1 MEKND
6 WFNWRSIGPYRGGRV
21 VAVEGDPDNNLVFYQ
36 GATGGVWKTIDGG
49 ITWVNISD
57 KYFKTSAV
65 GSIHLSSANP
75 KRIFVGMGECHVAW
89 PRLHWNYR
97 TDGIYRSDDS
107 GETWKHLG
115 MKELMYISKIKS
127 DPRDSNIVY
136 LGALGDLANN
146 SNDRGIYKSIDGG
159 DSWKKIHFENDNTG
173 VIDLAINNNNPDE
186 LYAAYWEVRR
196 HYFETYSG
204 GDHSSIYRSLDAGKT
219 WTPIHTNK
227 GFSSLPLG
235 KISISMAD
243 DRLWALVQSAEKG
256 LYKSDDKGETWEL
269 VSIEDDL
276 TGRPNYYIHVFGDPS
291 NKNTVYVMNK
301 NFLKSLDGGK
311 TFSPIATPHDDH
323 HDLWISPK
331 DPNRIISGQDGGA
344 CISYDQG
351 RTWSSI
357 YNQPTGEF
365 YHITTDNN
373 LPFYNV
379 LGTQQDNTAISVP
392 SDSINGMIKY
402 SDCKIVGS
410 SESGHIAVDPS
421 NEHCTYSGALGS
433 YHGTG
438 PLMLKH
444 NKISGEVDMVT
455 VWPDVTGHTNN
466 ERKYRFGW
474 DQPIIFSLHHN
485 NRLLTAANVIF
496 ESYDEGKSW
505 TEISTDLTR
514 NDPEY
519 IDPKSSE
526 RSSGTPGN
534 KWESTPK
541 NKIAPFE
548 RCYISALGESSV
560 DKNILWAGTDDGL
573 IQLSK
578 DNSKTWNNITPK
590 DLEPWT
596 PIWNIEPSSHNSKTA
611 YFSASRYQH
620 GDKKPIVFKTKDFGK
635 TWKKIINGID
645 PEDYARCIREDPF
658 DPEILYLGTENGIYL
673 SVNEGENWINVNFN
687 LPFVPIHDLRIKNN
701 NLILGT
707 QGRAFWILDDLS
719 FIRKNKSHFTNHN
732 SSINN
737 ELIHVQDS
745 KARLFMPQR
754 IHNTYKVSTNTKK
767 FSWALGIEN
776 IYYQY
781 QTKEGNIKYNSLD
794 AGQNTPTGLIIKY
807 YLPKDPRKYKSI
819 KITIKHSSGEIINK
833 FSNKDILGAQDDN
846 TYKTLC
852 LRPKKGFNQF
862 EWNIRYPGPIQITD
876 DLIPEGGELRRFSGQ
891 TSLSLEGPYVQ
902 PGNYIIELNTDEK
915 IISTNCEIMPGVYAN
930 NNNHE
935 LSKQTEFLLN
945 IRNKLSDVNST
956 VNSIRKLKSKIKKNT
971 IIEAD
976 ERNFSLNEL
985 DYIDKKLSSYA
996 EYEDDQNAEPDQ
1008 NSQGKRFGR
1017 VTDGAFFADSYNA
1030 RLTGLMDTAGNTES
1044 IHTKQC
1050 ELVYEDL
1057 NIKINTLIKKFQ
1069 SISGNYTQTTK
1080 KL

>member
-1 MEKND
+1 MIKNK
-6 WFNWRSIGPYRGGRV
+6 WFNWRCIGPFRGGRA

-36 GATGGVWKTIDGG
+36 GSTGGVWKTIDGG
-49 ITWVNISD
+49 ITWENISD
-57 KYFKTSAV
+57 GYFKTSAV
-65 GSIHLSSANP
+65 GSIHLTPANTN
-75 KRIFVGMGECHVAW
+75 RLFAGMGECHVAW

-115 MKELMYISKIKS
+115 MAELMYISKIKS
-127 DPRDSNIVY
+127 DPRNQDIVY
-136 LGALGDLANN
+136 AGALGDLANT

-159 DSWKKIHFENDNTG
+159 DSWKKIHFVNNNAG

-186 LYAAYWEVRR
+186 LYVAYWEVRR

-219 WTPIHTNK
+219 WTPIHINK

-235 KISISMAD
+235 KISISVAD
-243 DRLWALVQSAEKG
+243 NRLWALVQSSEKG
-256 LYKSDDKGETWEL
+256 LYKSDNKGETWEL

-291 NKNTVYVMNK
+291 SKNTVYVMNK
-301 NFLKSLDGGK
+301 NFMKSLDGGK
-311 TFSPIATPHDDH
+311 TFSPVATPHDDH
-323 HDLWISPK
+323 PDLWISPS

-344 CISYDQG
+344 CITYDQG

-410 SESGHIAVDPS
+410 SESGHIVIDPS
-421 NEHCTYSGALGS
+421 KQHCTYSGALGS

-444 NKISGEVDMVT
+444 DKISGEVDMVT

-474 DQPIIFSLHHN
+474 DQPIIFSLHHQ

-505 TEISTDLTR
+505 TEISPDLTR
-514 NDPEY
+514 NDPNH
-519 IDPKSSE
+519 IDPTSSKTT
-526 RSSGTPGN
+526 SGKPGN

-548 RCYISALGESSV
+548 RCYISALGESPI
-560 DKNILWAGTDDGL
+560 DKNILWAGTDDGA
-573 IQLSK
+573 IQLTQ
-578 DNSKTWNNITPK
+578 DNCNKWLNVTPK
-590 DLEPWT
+590 ELEPWT
-596 PIWNIEPSSHNSKTA
+596 PVWNIEPSEHDKKTA

-620 GDKKPIVFKTKDFGK
+620 GDKKPIVFKTNDYGQ
-635 TWKKIINGID
+635 TWKKIIKGID
-645 PEDYARCIREDPF
+645 PEDYARCIREDPA
-658 DPEILYLGTENGIYL
+658 DPDILYLGTENGIYL
-673 SVNEGENWINVNFN
+673 SVNAGNNWVNINFD
-687 LPFVPIHDLRIKNN
+687 LPIVPIHDLRIKNN

-719 FIRKNKSHFTNHN
+719 FIRNNKNLFLNENSKTNV
-732 SSINN
+732 
-737 ELIHVQDS
+737 ELIHVQES
-745 KARLFMPQR
+745 KSRLFMPQR
-754 IHNTYKVSTNTKK
+754 VHNTYPVSANTKK

-781 QTKEGNIKYNSLD
+781 QNEEGNIKYNSLD

-807 YLPKDPRKYKSI
+807 FLPNNPEKYNSI
-819 KITIKHSSGEIINK
+819 KITIKKNDGEIINE
-833 FSNKDILGAQDDN
+833 FSNKDDIGPQADN
-846 TYKTLC
+846 TYKILC
-852 LRPKKGFNQF
+852 LRPEKGFNEF
-862 EWNIRYPGPIQITD
+862 EWNLRYPGPIHVAD
-876 DLIPEGGELRRFSGQ
+876 DLIPENGELRRFSGQ
-891 TSLSLEGPYVQ
+891 SSMSLEGPYVE
-902 PGNYIIELNTDEK
+902 PGDYIIELNTEEK
-915 IISTNCEIMPGVYAN
+915 IISTNCKIIPGVYAKN
-930 NNNHE
+930 ENGE
-935 LSKQTEFLLN
+935 LYKQTKFLLTVKD
-945 IRNKLSDVNST
+945 KLSEVNST
-956 VNSIRKLKSKIKKNT
+956 INSIRKLKSKLRKNQ
-971 IIEAD
+971 IIDAD
-976 ERNFSLNEL
+976 EQNFILNEL
-985 DYIDKKLSSYA
+985 DDIDKKLASTA
-996 EYEDDQNAEPDQ
+996 EIEEEQSTIDQ

-1030 RLTGLMDTAGNTES
+1030 RLNGLIDTAGNTES
-1044 IHTKQC
+1044 IHTKQT
-1050 ELVYEDL
+1050 ELVFEDL
-1057 NIKINTLIKKFQ
+1057 NTTIDVLIKKFK
-1069 SISGNYTQTTK
+1069 SISDNYEK
-1080 KL
+1080 S

>member
-1 MEKND
+1 MIKNE
-6 WFNWRSIGPYRGGRV
+6 WFNWRCIGPFRGGRA

-36 GATGGVWKTIDGG
+36 GSTGGVWKTIDGG
-49 ITWVNISD
+49 ITWENISD
-57 KYFKTSAV
+57 GYFKTAAV
-65 GSIHLSSANP
+65 GSIHMSPANT

-115 MKELMYISKIKS
+115 MEELMYISKIKS
-127 DPRDSNIVY
+127 DPRNQNIVY
-136 LGALGDLANN
+136 AGALGDLAN
-146 SNDRGIYKSIDGG
+146 SSDDRGIYKSVDGG
-159 DSWKKIHFENDNTG
+159 DSWEKIHFVNNNSG

-235 KISISMAD
+235 KISVSFAD
-243 DRLWALVQSAEKG
+243 GRLWALVQSSEKG

-301 NFLKSLDGGK
+301 NFMKSLDGGK
-311 TFSPIATPHDDH
+311 TFSPVATPHDDH
-323 HDLWISPK
+323 HDLWISPN

-344 CISYDQG
+344 CITYDQG

-410 SESGHIAVDPS
+410 SESGHIAVDPLKQ
-421 NEHCTYSGALGS
+421 HCTYSGALGS

-444 NKISGEVDMVT
+444 DKISGEVDMVT
-455 VWPDVTGHTNN
+455 VWPDVTGHTNT

-474 DQPIIFSLHHN
+474 DQPIIFSLHHQ

-505 TEISTDLTR
+505 TEISPDLTR
-514 NDPEY
+514 NDPNY
-519 IDPKSSE
+519 IETD
-526 RSSGTPGN
+526 SSGTTSDKPRN
-534 KWESTPK
+534 KWESAPK

-548 RCYISALGESSV
+548 RCYISALGESPI
-560 DKNILWAGTDDGL
+560 DKNILWAGTDDGT
-573 IQLSK
+573 IQLTK
-578 DNSKTWNNITPK
+578 DNSNNWLNVTPK

-596 PIWNIEPSSHNSKTA
+596 PVWNIEPSEHDKKTA

-620 GDKKPIVFKTKDFGK
+620 GDKKPIIFKTNDYGK
-635 TWKKIINGID
+635 TWEKIIKGID
-645 PEDYARCIREDPF
+645 PEDYARCIREDPV
-658 DPEILYLGTENGIYL
+658 DPDILYLGTENGIYL
-673 SVNEGENWINVNFN
+673 SVNAGNNWVNINFD

-719 FIRKNKSHFTNHN
+719 FIRNNKNLFLNENVKTNE
-732 SSINN
+732 
-737 ELIHVQDS
+737 ELMHVQKS
-745 KARLFMPQR
+745 KSRLFMPQR
-754 IHNTYKVSTNTKK
+754 VHSTYRTSTDTKK
-767 FSWALGIEN
+767 FAWALGIEN

-781 QTKEGNIKYNSLD
+781 QNEEGNIKYKSLD

-807 YLPKDPRKYKSI
+807 YLPNNPEKYNSI
-819 KITIKHSSGEIINK
+819 KITIKNSNGEIINE
-833 FSNKDILGAQDDN
+833 FSNKDNIGPQPDN
-846 TYKTLC
+846 TYKILC
-852 LRPKKGFNQF
+852 LRPKQGFNEF
-862 EWNIRYPGPIQITD
+862 EWNLRYPGPVHVAD
-876 DLIPEGGELRRFSGQ
+876 DLIPENGELRRFSGQ
-891 TSLSLEGPYVQ
+891 SSMSLEGPYVE
-902 PGNYIIELNTDEK
+902 PGDYTIELNTEEKTISANCK
-915 IISTNCEIMPGVYAN
+915 IIPGVYAKN
-930 NNNHE
+930 DNDE
-935 LSKQTEFLLN
+935 LSKQTKFLLTV
-945 IRNKLSDVNST
+945 RNKLSEVNST
-956 VNSIRKLKSKIKKNT
+956 INSIRKLKSELRKNK
-971 IIEAD
+971 IIESD
-976 ERNFSLNEL
+976 EKNFMLSEIDDIDREL
-985 DYIDKKLSSYA
+985 ASTA
-996 EYEDDQNAEPDQ
+996 EIEEEQSTVDQ

-1030 RLTGLMDTAGNTES
+1030 RLNGLIDTAGNTES
-1044 IHTKQC
+1044 IHTKQS
-1050 ELVYEDL
+1050 ELVFEDL
-1057 NIKINTLIKKFQ
+1057 DTKINVLINKFK
-1069 SISGNYTQTTK
+1069 SISDNYENS
-1080 KL
+1080 L

>member
-1 MEKND
+1 MIKNK
-6 WFNWRSIGPYRGGRV
+6 WFNWRCIGPFRGGRA

-36 GATGGVWKTIDGG
+36 GSTGGVWKTIDGG
-49 ITWVNISD
+49 ITWENISD
-57 KYFKTSAV
+57 GYFKTSAV
-65 GSIHLSSANP
+65 GSIHLTPANTN
-75 KRIFVGMGECHVAW
+75 RLFAGMGECHVAW

-115 MKELMYISKIKS
+115 MAELMYISKIKS
-127 DPRDSNIVY
+127 DPRNQDIVY
-136 LGALGDLANN
+136 AGALGDLANT

-159 DSWKKIHFENDNTG
+159 DSWKKIHFVNNNAG

-186 LYAAYWEVRR
+186 LYVAYWEVRR

-219 WTPIHTNK
+219 WTPIHINK

-235 KISISMAD
+235 KISISVAD
-243 DRLWALVQSAEKG
+243 NRLWALVQSSEKG
-256 LYKSDDKGETWEL
+256 LYKSDNKGETWEL

-291 NKNTVYVMNK
+291 SKNTVYVMNK
-301 NFLKSLDGGK
+301 NFMKSLDGGK
-311 TFSPIATPHDDH
+311 TFSPVATPHDDH
-323 HDLWISPK
+323 HDLWISPS

-344 CISYDQG
+344 CITYDQG

-410 SESGHIAVDPS
+410 SESGHIVIDPS
-421 NEHCTYSGALGS
+421 KQHCTYSGALGS

-444 NKISGEVDMVT
+444 DKISGEVDMVT

-474 DQPIIFSLHHN
+474 DQPIIFSLHHQ

-505 TEISTDLTR
+505 TEISPDLTR
-514 NDPEY
+514 NDPNH
-519 IDPKSSE
+519 IDPTSSKTT
-526 RSSGTPGN
+526 SGKPGN

-548 RCYISALGESSV
+548 RCYISALGESPI
-560 DKNILWAGTDDGL
+560 DKNILWAGTDDGA
-573 IQLSK
+573 IQLTQ
-578 DNSKTWNNITPK
+578 DNCNKWLNVTPK
-590 DLEPWT
+590 ELEPWT
-596 PIWNIEPSSHNSKTA
+596 PVWNIEPSEHDKKTA

-620 GDKKPIVFKTKDFGK
+620 GDKKPIVFKTNDYGQ
-635 TWKKIINGID
+635 TWKKIIKGID
-645 PEDYARCIREDPF
+645 PEDYARCIREDPA
-658 DPEILYLGTENGIYL
+658 DPDILYLGTENGIYL
-673 SVNEGENWINVNFN
+673 SVNAGNNWVNINFD
-687 LPFVPIHDLRIKNN
+687 LPIVPIHDLRIKNN

-719 FIRKNKSHFTNHN
+719 FIRNNKNLFLNENSKTNV
-732 SSINN
+732 
-737 ELIHVQDS
+737 ELIHVQES
-745 KARLFMPQR
+745 KSRLFMPQR
-754 IHNTYKVSTNTKK
+754 VHNTYPVSANTKK

-781 QTKEGNIKYNSLD
+781 QNEEGNIKYNSLD

-807 YLPKDPRKYKSI
+807 FLPNNPEKYNSI
-819 KITIKHSSGEIINK
+819 KITIKKNDGEIINE
-833 FSNKDILGAQDDN
+833 FSNKDDIGPQADN
-846 TYKTLC
+846 TYKILC
-852 LRPKKGFNQF
+852 LRPEKGFNEF
-862 EWNIRYPGPIQITD
+862 EWNLRYPGPIHVAD
-876 DLIPEGGELRRFSGQ
+876 DLIPENGELRRFSGQ
-891 TSLSLEGPYVQ
+891 SSMSLEGPYVE
-902 PGNYIIELNTDEK
+902 PGDYIIELNTEEK
-915 IISTNCEIMPGVYAN
+915 IISTNCKIIPGVYAKN
-930 NNNHE
+930 ENGE
-935 LSKQTEFLLN
+935 LYKQTKFLLTVKD
-945 IRNKLSDVNST
+945 KLSEVNST
-956 VNSIRKLKSKIKKNT
+956 INSIRKLKSKLRKNQ
-971 IIEAD
+971 IIDAD
-976 ERNFSLNEL
+976 EQNFILNEL
-985 DYIDKKLSSYA
+985 DDIDKKLASTA
-996 EYEDDQNAEPDQ
+996 EIEEEQSTIDQ

-1030 RLTGLMDTAGNTES
+1030 RLNGLIDTAGNTES
-1044 IHTKQC
+1044 IHTKQT
-1050 ELVYEDL
+1050 ELVFEDL
-1057 NIKINTLIKKFQ
+1057 NTTIDVLIKKFK
-1069 SISGNYTQTTK
+1069 SISDNYEK
-1080 KL
+1080 S

>member
-1 MEKND
+1 MIKNE
-6 WFNWRSIGPYRGGRV
+6 WFNWRCIGPFRGGRA
-21 VAVEGDPDNNLVFYQ
+21 VAVDGDPDDNLVFYQ
-36 GATGGVWKTIDGG
+36 GSTGGVWKTIDGG
-49 ITWVNISD
+49 ITWENISD
-57 KYFKTSAV
+57 GYFKTSAV
-65 GSIHLSSANP
+65 GSIHLSPANT

-107 GETWKHLG
+107 GVTWKHLG
-115 MKELMYISKIKS
+115 MEKLMYISKIKS
-127 DPRDSNIVY
+127 DPRNQNIVY
-136 LGALGDLANN
+136 AGALGDLAN
-146 SNDRGIYKSIDGG
+146 SSDDRGIYKSINGG
-159 DSWKKIHFENDNTG
+159 ESWEKIHFVNNNAG

-235 KISISMAD
+235 KISVSFAD
-243 DRLWALVQSAEKG
+243 GRLWALVQSSEKG

-301 NFLKSLDGGK
+301 NFMKSLDGGK
-311 TFSPIATPHDDH
+311 TFSPVATPHDDH

-344 CISYDQG
+344 CITYDQG

-410 SESGHIAVDPS
+410 SESGHIAVDPLKQ
-421 NEHCTYSGALGS
+421 HCTYSGALGS
-433 YHGTG
+433 YHGAG

-444 NKISGEVDMVT
+444 DKISGEVDMVT
-455 VWPDVTGHTNN
+455 VWPDVTGHTNS

-474 DQPIIFSLHHN
+474 DQPIIFSLHHQ

-505 TEISTDLTR
+505 TEISPDLTR
-514 NDPEY
+514 NDPNY
-519 IDPKSSE
+519 IETD
-526 RSSGTPGN
+526 SSGTTSDKPRN
-534 KWESTPK
+534 KWESAPK

-548 RCYISALGESSV
+548 RCYISALGESPI
-560 DKNILWAGTDDGL
+560 DKNTLWAGTDDGT
-573 IQLSK
+573 IQLTK
-578 DNSKTWNNITPK
+578 DNSNNWLNVTPK

-596 PIWNIEPSSHNSKTA
+596 PVWNIEPSEHDKKTA

-620 GDKKPIVFKTKDFGK
+620 GDKKPIVFKTNDYGK
-635 TWKKIINGID
+635 TWEKIIKGID
-645 PEDYARCIREDPF
+645 PEDYARCIREDPV
-658 DPEILYLGTENGIYL
+658 DPDILYLGTENGIYL
-673 SVNEGENWINVNFN
+673 SVNAGNNWVNINFD

-719 FIRKNKSHFTNHN
+719 FIRNNKNLFLNENIKTNE
-732 SSINN
+732 
-737 ELIHVQDS
+737 ELMHVQKS
-745 KARLFMPQR
+745 KSRLFMPQR
-754 IHNTYKVSTNTKK
+754 VHSTYPVSTDTKK
-767 FSWALGIEN
+767 FAWALGIEN
-776 IYYQY
+776 VYYQY
-781 QTKEGNIKYNSLD
+781 QNEEGNIKYKSLD

-807 YLPKDPRKYKSI
+807 YLPNNPEKYNSI
-819 KITIKHSSGEIINK
+819 KITIKNSNEEIINE
-833 FSNKDILGAQDDN
+833 FSNKDDIGPQPDN
-846 TYKTLC
+846 TYKILC
-852 LRPKKGFNQF
+852 LRPKQGFNEF
-862 EWNIRYPGPIQITD
+862 EWNLRYPGPVHVAD
-876 DLIPEGGELRRFSGQ
+876 DLIPENGELRRFSGQ
-891 TSLSLEGPYVQ
+891 SSMSLEGPYVE
-902 PGNYIIELNTDEK
+902 PGDYTIELNTGEKTISANCK
-915 IISTNCEIMPGVYAN
+915 IIPGVYAKN
-930 NNNHE
+930 DNDE
-935 LSKQTEFLLN
+935 LIKQTKFLLTV
-945 IRNKLSDVNST
+945 RNKLSEVNST
-956 VNSIRKLKSKIKKNT
+956 INSIRKLKSELRKNK
-971 IIEAD
+971 IIESD
-976 ERNFSLNEL
+976 EKNFMLSEL
-985 DYIDKKLSSYA
+985 DDIDKKLASTA
-996 EYEDDQNAEPDQ
+996 EIEEEQITVDQ

-1017 VTDGAFFADSYNA
+1017 VTDGAFYTDSYNA
-1030 RLTGLMDTAGNTES
+1030 RLNGLIDTAGNTES
-1044 IHTKQC
+1044 IHTKQS
-1050 ELVYEDL
+1050 ELVFEDL
-1057 NIKINTLIKKFQ
+1057 DTKINVLINKFK
-1069 SISGNYTQTTK
+1069 SISDNYENS
-1080 KL
+1080 L

>member
-1 MEKND
+1 MIKNK
-6 WFNWRSIGPYRGGRV
+6 WFNWRCIGPFRGGRA

-36 GATGGVWKTIDGG
+36 GSTGGVWKTIDGG
-49 ITWVNISD
+49 ITWENISD
-57 KYFKTSAV
+57 GYFKTSAV
-65 GSIHLSSANP
+65 GSIHLTPANTN
-75 KRIFVGMGECHVAW
+75 RLFAGMGECHVAW

-115 MKELMYISKIKS
+115 MAELMYISKIKS
-127 DPRDSNIVY
+127 DPRNQDIVY
-136 LGALGDLANN
+136 AGALGDLANT

-159 DSWKKIHFENDNTG
+159 DSWKKIHFVNNNAG

-186 LYAAYWEVRR
+186 LYVAYWEVRR

-219 WTPIHTNK
+219 WTPIHINK

-235 KISISMAD
+235 KISISVAD
-243 DRLWALVQSAEKG
+243 NRLWALVQSSEKG
-256 LYKSDDKGETWEL
+256 LYKSDNKGETWEL

-291 NKNTVYVMNK
+291 SKNTVYVMNK
-301 NFLKSLDGGK
+301 NFMKSLDGGK
-311 TFSPIATPHDDH
+311 TFSPVATPHDDH
-323 HDLWISPK
+323 HDLWISPS

-344 CISYDQG
+344 CITYDQG

-410 SESGHIAVDPS
+410 SESGHIVIDPS
-421 NEHCTYSGALGS
+421 KQHCTYSGALGS

-444 NKISGEVDMVT
+444 DKISGEVDMVT

-474 DQPIIFSLHHN
+474 DQPIIFSLHHK

-496 ESYDEGKSW
+496 ESYNEGKSW
-505 TEISTDLTR
+505 TEISPDLTR
-514 NDPEY
+514 NDPNH
-519 IDPKSSE
+519 IDPTSSKTT
-526 RSSGTPGN
+526 SGKPGN

-548 RCYISALGESSV
+548 RCYISALGESPI
-560 DKNILWAGTDDGL
+560 DKNILWAGKDDGA
-573 IQLSK
+573 IQLTQ
-578 DNSKTWNNITPK
+578 DNCNKWLNVTPK
-590 DLEPWT
+590 ELEPWT
-596 PIWNIEPSSHNSKTA
+596 PVWNIEPSEHDKKTA

-620 GDKKPIVFKTKDFGK
+620 GDKKPIVFKTNDYGQ
-635 TWKKIINGID
+635 TWKKIIKGID
-645 PEDYARCIREDPF
+645 PEDYARCIREDPA
-658 DPEILYLGTENGIYL
+658 DPDILYLGTENGIYL
-673 SVNEGENWINVNFN
+673 SVNAGNNWVNINFD
-687 LPFVPIHDLRIKNN
+687 LPIVPIHDLRIKNN

-719 FIRKNKSHFTNHN
+719 FIRNNKNLFLNENSKTNV
-732 SSINN
+732 
-737 ELIHVQDS
+737 ELIHVQES
-745 KARLFMPQR
+745 KSRLFMPQR
-754 IHNTYKVSTNTKK
+754 VHNTYPVSANTKK

-781 QTKEGNIKYNSLD
+781 QNEEGNIKYNSLD

-807 YLPKDPRKYKSI
+807 FLPNNPEKYNSI
-819 KITIKHSSGEIINK
+819 KITIKKNDGEIINE
-833 FSNKDILGAQDDN
+833 FSNKDDIGPQADN
-846 TYKTLC
+846 TYKILC
-852 LRPKKGFNQF
+852 LRPEKGFNEF
-862 EWNIRYPGPIQITD
+862 EWNLRYPGPIHVAD
-876 DLIPEGGELRRFSGQ
+876 DLIPENGELRRFSGQ
-891 TSLSLEGPYVQ
+891 SSMSLEGPYVE
-902 PGNYIIELNTDEK
+902 PGDYIIELNTEEK
-915 IISTNCEIMPGVYAN
+915 IISTNCKIIPGVYAKN
-930 NNNHE
+930 ENGE
-935 LSKQTEFLLN
+935 LYKQTKFLLTVKD
-945 IRNKLSDVNST
+945 KLSEVNST
-956 VNSIRKLKSKIKKNT
+956 INSIRKLKSKLRKNQ
-971 IIEAD
+971 IIDAD
-976 ERNFSLNEL
+976 EQNFILNEL
-985 DYIDKKLSSYA
+985 DDIDKKLASTA
-996 EYEDDQNAEPDQ
+996 EIEEEQSTIDQ

-1030 RLTGLMDTAGNTES
+1030 RLNGLIDTAGNTES
-1044 IHTKQC
+1044 IHTKQT
-1050 ELVYEDL
+1050 ELVFEDL
-1057 NIKINTLIKKFQ
+1057 NTTIDVLIKKFK
-1069 SISGNYTQTTK
+1069 SISDNYEK
-1080 KL
+1080 S

>member
-1 MEKND
+1 
-6 WFNWRSIGPYRGGRV
+6 
-21 VAVEGDPDNNLVFYQ
+21 
-36 GATGGVWKTIDGG
+36 
-49 ITWVNISD
+49 
-57 KYFKTSAV
+57 
-65 GSIHLSSANP
+65 
-75 KRIFVGMGECHVAW
+75 
-89 PRLHWNYR
+89 
-97 TDGIYRSDDS
+97 
-107 GETWKHLG
+107 
-115 MKELMYISKIKS
+115 MYISKIKS
-127 DPRDSNIVY
+127 DPRNQNIVY
-136 LGALGDLANN
+136 AGALGDLAN
-146 SNDRGIYKSIDGG
+146 SSDDRGIYKSVDGG
-159 DSWKKIHFENDNTG
+159 DSWEKIHFVNNNSG

-235 KISISMAD
+235 KISVSFAD
-243 DRLWALVQSAEKG
+243 GRLWALVQSSEKG

-301 NFLKSLDGGK
+301 NFMKSLDGGK
-311 TFSPIATPHDDH
+311 TFSPVATPHDDH
-323 HDLWISPK
+323 HDLWISPN

-344 CISYDQG
+344 CITYDQG

-410 SESGHIAVDPS
+410 SESGHIAVDPLKQ
-421 NEHCTYSGALGS
+421 HCTYSGALGS

-444 NKISGEVDMVT
+444 DKISGEVDMVT
-455 VWPDVTGHTNN
+455 VWPDVTGHTNT

-474 DQPIIFSLHHN
+474 DQPIIFSLHHQ

-505 TEISTDLTR
+505 TEISPDLTR
-514 NDPEY
+514 NDPNY
-519 IDPKSSE
+519 IETD
-526 RSSGTPGN
+526 SSGTTSDKPRN
-534 KWESTPK
+534 KWESAPK

-548 RCYISALGESSV
+548 RCYISALGESPI
-560 DKNILWAGTDDGL
+560 DKNILWAGTDDGT
-573 IQLSK
+573 IQLTK
-578 DNSKTWNNITPK
+578 DNSNNWLNVTPK

-596 PIWNIEPSSHNSKTA
+596 PVWNIEPSEHDKKTA

-620 GDKKPIVFKTKDFGK
+620 GDKKPIIFKTNDYGK
-635 TWKKIINGID
+635 TWEKIIKGID
-645 PEDYARCIREDPF
+645 PEDYARCIREDPV
-658 DPEILYLGTENGIYL
+658 DPDILYLGTENGIYL
-673 SVNEGENWINVNFN
+673 SVNAGNNWVNINFD

-719 FIRKNKSHFTNHN
+719 FIRNNKNLFLNENVKTNE
-732 SSINN
+732 
-737 ELIHVQDS
+737 ELMHVQKS
-745 KARLFMPQR
+745 KSRLFMPQR
-754 IHNTYKVSTNTKK
+754 VHSTYRTSTDTKK
-767 FSWALGIEN
+767 FAWALGIEN

-781 QTKEGNIKYNSLD
+781 QNEEGNIKYKSLD

-807 YLPKDPRKYKSI
+807 YLPNNPEKYNSI
-819 KITIKHSSGEIINK
+819 KITIKNSNGEIINE
-833 FSNKDILGAQDDN
+833 FSNKDNIGPQPDN
-846 TYKTLC
+846 TYKILC
-852 LRPKKGFNQF
+852 LRPKQGFNEF
-862 EWNIRYPGPIQITD
+862 EWNLRYPGPVHVAD
-876 DLIPEGGELRRFSGQ
+876 DLIPENGELRRFSGQ
-891 TSLSLEGPYVQ
+891 SSMSLEGPYVE
-902 PGNYIIELNTDEK
+902 PGDYTIELNTEEKTISANCK
-915 IISTNCEIMPGVYAN
+915 IIPGVYAKN
-930 NNNHE
+930 DNDE
-935 LSKQTEFLLN
+935 LNKQTKFLLTV
-945 IRNKLSDVNST
+945 RNKLSEVNST
-956 VNSIRKLKSKIKKNT
+956 INSIRKLKSELRKNK
-971 IIEAD
+971 IIESD
-976 ERNFSLNEL
+976 EKNFMLSEIDDIDREL
-985 DYIDKKLSSYA
+985 ASTA
-996 EYEDDQNAEPDQ
+996 EIEEEQSTVDQ

-1030 RLTGLMDTAGNTES
+1030 RLNGLIDTAGNTES
-1044 IHTKQC
+1044 IHTKQS
-1050 ELVYEDL
+1050 ELVFEDL
-1057 NIKINTLIKKFQ
+1057 DTKINVLINKFK
-1069 SISGNYTQTTK
+1069 SISDNYENS
-1080 KL
+1080 L

>member
-1 MEKND
+1 MIKNE
-6 WFNWRSIGPYRGGRV
+6 WFNWRCIGPYRGGRA

-36 GATGGVWKTIDGG
+36 GSTGGVWKTIDGG
-49 ITWVNISD
+49 ITWENISD
-57 KYFKTSAV
+57 GYFKTSAV
-65 GSIHLSSANP
+65 GSIHLSTANP

-115 MKELMYISKIKS
+115 MEELMYISKIKS
-127 DPRDSNIVY
+127 DPRDQNIVY
-136 LGALGDLANN
+136 AGALGDLANS
-146 SNDRGIYKSIDGG
+146 SNNRGIYKSIDGG
-159 DSWKKIHFENDNTG
+159 DSWEKIHFVNNNAG
-173 VIDLAINNNNPDE
+173 VIDLAINNDNPDE

-243 DRLWALVQSAEKG
+243 GRLWALVQSNEKG

-301 NFLKSLDGGK
+301 NFMKSLDGGK
-311 TFSPIATPHDDH
+311 TFSPAATPHDDH
-323 HDLWISPK
+323 HDLWISPN

-344 CISYDQG
+344 CITYDQG

-410 SESGHIAVDPS
+410 SESGHIAIDPS
-421 NEHCTYSGALGS
+421 KQHCTYSGALGS

-444 NKISGEVDMVT
+444 DKISGEVDMVT

-474 DQPIIFSLHHN
+474 DQPIIFSLHHK

-496 ESYDEGKSW
+496 ESYNEGKSW
-505 TEISTDLTR
+505 TEISPDLTR
-514 NDPEY
+514 NDPDY
-519 IDPKSSE
+519 IEPSSSKTTSIKPK
-526 RSSGTPGN
+526 N
-534 KWESTPK
+534 KWESVPK

-548 RCYISALGESSV
+548 RCYISALGESPI
-560 DKNILWAGTDDGL
+560 DKNILWAGTDDGT
-573 IQLSK
+573 IQLTK
-578 DNSKTWNNITPK
+578 DNSNKWINVTPK

-596 PIWNIEPSSHNSKTA
+596 PVWNIEPSEHDKKTA

-620 GDKKPIVFKTKDFGK
+620 GDKKPIVFKTNDYGQ
-635 TWKKIINGID
+635 TWKKIIKGID
-645 PEDYARCIREDPF
+645 SEDYARCIREDSA
-658 DPEILYLGTENGIYL
+658 DPDILYLGTENGIYL
-673 SVNEGENWINVNFN
+673 SVNAGDNWVKINFD

-719 FIRKNKSHFTNHN
+719 FIRNNKNLFLNENPKTNA
-732 SSINN
+732 
-737 ELIHVQDS
+737 ELMHVQKS
-745 KARLFMPQR
+745 KSRLFMPQR
-754 IHNTYKVSTNTKK
+754 VHNTYPVSTNTKK

-781 QTKEGNIKYNSLD
+781 QNEEGNIKYKSLD

-807 YLPKDPRKYKSI
+807 YLPNSPEKYNSI
-819 KITIKHSSGEIINK
+819 KITIKNSNGEIINE
-833 FSNKDILGAQDDN
+833 FSNKDDIGAQTDN
-846 TYKTLC
+846 TYKNLC
-852 LRPKKGFNQF
+852 LRPKKGFNEF
-862 EWNIRYPGPIQITD
+862 EWNLRYPGPIHVAD
-876 DLIPEGGELRRFSGQ
+876 DLIPENGELRRFSGQ
-891 TSLSLEGPYVQ
+891 SSMSLEGPYVE
-902 PGNYIIELNTDEK
+902 PGDYVIELNTEEK
-915 IISTNCEIMPGVYAN
+915 IISAKCKIIPGVYAKN
-930 NNNHE
+930 ENGE
-935 LSKQTEFLLN
+935 LNKQTKFLLTV
-945 IRNKLSDVNST
+945 RDKLSEVNST
-956 VNSIRKLKSKIKKNT
+956 INSIRKLKSELRKNK
-971 IIEAD
+971 IIESD
-976 ERNFSLNEL
+976 EKNFMFNEL
-985 DYIDKKLSSYA
+985 DDIDRKLASTA
-996 EYEDDQNAEPDQ
+996 EIEEEQSTVDQ

-1030 RLTGLMDTAGNTES
+1030 RLNGLIDTAGNTES

-1050 ELVYEDL
+1050 ELVFEDL
-1057 NIKINTLIKKFQ
+1057 NIKTDKLIKKFK
-1069 SISGNYTQTTK
+1069 SISDNYHK
-1080 KL
+1080 S

>member
-496 ESYDEGKSW
+496 ESFDEGKSW

-635 TWKKIINGID
+635 TWKKIINGIY

-719 FIRKNKSHFTNHN
+719 FIRKNKSHFTNQN

-819 KITIKHSSGEIINK
+819 KITIKNSSGEIINK

>member
-1 MEKND
+1 MIKNK
-6 WFNWRSIGPYRGGRV
+6 WFNWRCIGPYRGGRA

-36 GATGGVWKTIDGG
+36 GSTGGVWKTIDGG
-49 ITWVNISD
+49 ITWENISD
-57 KYFKTSAV
+57 GYFKTSAV
-65 GSIHLSSANP
+65 GSIHLSTANP

-107 GETWKHLG
+107 GKTWKHLG
-115 MKELMYISKIKS
+115 MEELMYISKIKS
-127 DPRDSNIVY
+127 DPRDQNIVY
-136 LGALGDLANN
+136 AGALGDLAN
-146 SNDRGIYKSIDGG
+146 SSDDRGIYKSIDGG
-159 DSWKKIHFENDNTG
+159 DSWKKIHFVNHNAG

-243 DRLWALVQSAEKG
+243 DRLWALVQSNEKG

-301 NFLKSLDGGK
+301 NFMKSLDGGK
-311 TFSPIATPHDDH
+311 TFSPSATPHDDH
-323 HDLWISPK
+323 HDLWISPN

-344 CISYDQG
+344 CITYDQG

-373 LPFYNV
+373 FPFYNV

-421 NEHCTYSGALGS
+421 KQHCTYSGALGS

-444 NKISGEVDMVT
+444 DKISGEVDMVT

-474 DQPIIFSLHHN
+474 DQPIIFSLHHK

-496 ESYDEGKSW
+496 ESYNEGKSW
-505 TEISTDLTR
+505 TEISPDLTR
-514 NDPEY
+514 NDPNY
-519 IDPKSSE
+519 IEPSSSKVTSNKP
-526 RSSGTPGN
+526 RN
-534 KWESTPK
+534 KWESAPK

-548 RCYISALGESSV
+548 RCYISALGESPI
-560 DKNILWAGTDDGL
+560 DKNILWAGTDDGT
-573 IQLSK
+573 IQLTK
-578 DNSKTWNNITPK
+578 DNSNKWINVTPK
-590 DLEPWT
+590 DLEAWT
-596 PIWNIEPSSHNSKTA
+596 PVWNIEPSKHDKKTA

-620 GDKKPIVFKTKDFGK
+620 GDKKPIVFKTNDYGQ
-635 TWKKIINGID
+635 TWRKIIKGID
-645 PEDYARCIREDPF
+645 AEDYARCIREDSA
-658 DPEILYLGTENGIYL
+658 DPDILYLGTENGIYL
-673 SVNEGENWINVNFN
+673 SVNAGDTWVNINFD
-687 LPFVPIHDLRIKNN
+687 LPFVPIHDLMIKNN

-719 FIRKNKSHFTNHN
+719 FIRNNKNLFLNENPK
-732 SSINN
+732 INA
-737 ELIHVQDS
+737 ELMHVQES
-745 KARLFMPQR
+745 KSRLFMPQR
-754 IHNTYKVSTNTKK
+754 VHNTYPVSTNTKK
-767 FSWALGIEN
+767 FSWSLGIEN
-776 IYYQY
+776 VYYQY
-781 QTKEGNIKYNSLD
+781 QNEEGNIKYKSLD

-807 YLPKDPRKYKSI
+807 YLPNSPEKYNSI
-819 KITIKHSSGEIINK
+819 KITIKNSDGEIINE
-833 FSNKDILGAQDDN
+833 FSNKDDIGPQTNN
-846 TYKTLC
+846 TYKNLC
-852 LRPKKGFNQF
+852 LRPKKGFNEF
-862 EWNIRYPGPIQITD
+862 EWNLRYPGPIHVAD
-876 DLIPEGGELRRFSGQ
+876 DLIPENGELRRFSGQ
-891 TSLSLEGPYVQ
+891 GSMSLEGPYVG
-902 PGNYIIELNTDEK
+902 PGDYIIELNTEEKVISAKCK
-915 IISTNCEIMPGVYAN
+915 IIPGVYAKN
-930 NNNHE
+930 ENGE
-935 LSKQTEFLLN
+935 LNKQTKFLLTV
-945 IRNKLSDVNST
+945 RDKLSEVNST
-956 VNSIRKLKSKIKKNT
+956 INSIRKLKSELRKNT
-971 IIEAD
+971 IIESD
-976 ERNFSLNEL
+976 EKNFMFNEL
-985 DYIDKKLSSYA
+985 DDIDRKLASTA
-996 EYEDDQNAEPDQ
+996 EIEEEQSTVDQ

-1030 RLTGLMDTAGNTES
+1030 RLNGLIDTAGNTES

-1050 ELVYEDL
+1050 ELVFEDL
-1057 NIKINTLIKKFQ
+1057 NIKTDKLIKKFK
-1069 SISGNYTQTTK
+1069 SISDNYHKSQ
-1080 KL
+1080 

>member
-1 MEKND
+1 MIKNK
-6 WFNWRSIGPYRGGRV
+6 WFNWRCIGPYRGGRA

-36 GATGGVWKTIDGG
+36 GSTGGVWKTIDGG
-49 ITWVNISD
+49 ITWENISD
-57 KYFKTSAV
+57 GYFKTSAV
-65 GSIHLSSANP
+65 GSMHLSTANP

-97 TDGIYRSDDS
+97 TDGIYRSDNS
-107 GETWKHLG
+107 GKTWKHLG
-115 MKELMYISKIKS
+115 MEELMYISKIKS
-127 DPRDSNIVY
+127 DPRDQNIVY
-136 LGALGDLANN
+136 AGALGDLAN
-146 SNDRGIYKSIDGG
+146 SSDDRGIYKSIDGG
-159 DSWKKIHFENDNTG
+159 DSWEKIHYVNHNAG

-243 DRLWALVQSAEKG
+243 DRLWALVQSNEKG

-301 NFLKSLDGGK
+301 NFMKSLDGGK
-311 TFSPIATPHDDH
+311 TFSPSATPHDDH
-323 HDLWISPK
+323 HDLWISPN

-344 CISYDQG
+344 CITYDQG

-373 LPFYNV
+373 FPFYNV

-421 NEHCTYSGALGS
+421 KQHCTYSGALGS

-444 NKISGEVDMVT
+444 DKISGEVDMVT

-474 DQPIIFSLHHN
+474 DQPIIFSSHHK

-496 ESYDEGKSW
+496 ESYNEGKSW
-505 TEISTDLTR
+505 TEISPDLTR
-514 NDPEY
+514 NDPDY
-519 IDPKSSE
+519 IEPSSSKATSNKP
-526 RSSGTPGN
+526 RN
-534 KWESTPK
+534 KWESAPK

-548 RCYISALGESSV
+548 RCYISALGESPI
-560 DKNILWAGTDDGL
+560 DKNILWAGTDDGT
-573 IQLSK
+573 IQLTK
-578 DNSKTWNNITPK
+578 DNSNKWINVTPK
-590 DLEPWT
+590 DLEAWT
-596 PIWNIEPSSHNSKTA
+596 PVWNIEPSKHDKKTA

-620 GDKKPIVFKTKDFGK
+620 GDKKPIVFKTNDYGQ
-635 TWKKIINGID
+635 TWRKIIKGID
-645 PEDYARCIREDPF
+645 AEDYARCIREDSA
-658 DPEILYLGTENGIYL
+658 DPDILYLGTENGIYL
-673 SVNEGENWINVNFN
+673 SVNAGDTWVNINFD

-719 FIRKNKSHFTNHN
+719 FIRNNKNLFLNENPK
-732 SSINN
+732 INA
-737 ELIHVQDS
+737 ELMHVQES
-745 KARLFMPQR
+745 KSRLFMPQR
-754 IHNTYKVSTNTKK
+754 VHSTYPVSTDTKK

-781 QTKEGNIKYNSLD
+781 QNEEGNIKYKSLD

-807 YLPKDPRKYKSI
+807 YLPNSPEKYNSI
-819 KITIKHSSGEIINK
+819 KITIKNSDGEIINE
-833 FSNKDILGAQDDN
+833 FSNKDDIGPQTNN
-846 TYKTLC
+846 TYKNLC
-852 LRPKKGFNQF
+852 LRPKKGFNEF
-862 EWNIRYPGPIQITD
+862 EWNLRYPGPIHVAD
-876 DLIPEGGELRRFSGQ
+876 DLIPENGELRRFSGQ
-891 TSLSLEGPYVQ
+891 GSMSLEGPYVG
-902 PGNYIIELNTDEK
+902 PGDYIIELNTEEKVISAKFK
-915 IISTNCEIMPGVYAN
+915 IIPGVYAKN
-930 NNNHE
+930 ENGE
-935 LSKQTEFLLN
+935 LNKQTKFLLTV
-945 IRNKLSDVNST
+945 RDKLSEVNST
-956 VNSIRKLKSKIKKNT
+956 INSIRKLKSELRKNT
-971 IIEAD
+971 IIESD
-976 ERNFSLNEL
+976 EKNFMFNEL
-985 DYIDKKLSSYA
+985 DDIDRKLASTA
-996 EYEDDQNAEPDQ
+996 EIEEEQSTVDQ

-1030 RLTGLMDTAGNTES
+1030 RLNGLIDTAGNTES

-1050 ELVYEDL
+1050 ELVFEDL
-1057 NIKINTLIKKFQ
+1057 NIKTDKLIKKFK
-1069 SISGNYTQTTK
+1069 SISDNYHKSQ
-1080 KL
+1080 

>member
-1 MEKND
+1 MIKNE
-6 WFNWRSIGPYRGGRV
+6 WFNWRCIGPFRGGRA

-36 GATGGVWKTIDGG
+36 GSTGGVWKTIDGG
-49 ITWVNISD
+49 ITWENISD
-57 KYFKTSAV
+57 GYFKTAAV
-65 GSIHLSSANP
+65 GSIHMSPANT

-115 MKELMYISKIKS
+115 MEELMYISKIKS
-127 DPRDSNIVY
+127 DPRNQNIVY
-136 LGALGDLANN
+136 AGALGDLAN
-146 SNDRGIYKSIDGG
+146 SSDDRGIYKSVDGG
-159 DSWKKIHFENDNTG
+159 DSWEKIHFVNNNSG

-235 KISISMAD
+235 KISVSFAD
-243 DRLWALVQSAEKG
+243 GRLWALVQSSEKG

-301 NFLKSLDGGK
+301 NFMKSLDGGK
-311 TFSPIATPHDDH
+311 TFSPVATPHDDH
-323 HDLWISPK
+323 HDLWISPN

-344 CISYDQG
+344 CITYDQG

-410 SESGHIAVDPS
+410 SESGHIAVDPLKQ
-421 NEHCTYSGALGS
+421 HCTYSGALGS

-444 NKISGEVDMVT
+444 DKISGEVDMVT
-455 VWPDVTGHTNN
+455 VWPDVTGHTNT

-474 DQPIIFSLHHN
+474 DQPIIFSLHHQ

-505 TEISTDLTR
+505 TEISPDLTR
-514 NDPEY
+514 NDPNY
-519 IDPKSSE
+519 IETD
-526 RSSGTPGN
+526 SSGTTSDKPRN
-534 KWESTPK
+534 KWESAPK

-548 RCYISALGESSV
+548 RCYISALGESPI
-560 DKNILWAGTDDGL
+560 DKNILWAGTDDGT
-573 IQLSK
+573 IQLTK
-578 DNSKTWNNITPK
+578 DNSNNWLNVTPK

-596 PIWNIEPSSHNSKTA
+596 PVWNIEPSEHDKKTA

-620 GDKKPIVFKTKDFGK
+620 GDKKPIIFKTNDYGK
-635 TWKKIINGID
+635 TW
-645 PEDYARCIREDPF
+645 EDPV
-658 DPEILYLGTENGIYL
+658 DPDILYLGTENGIYL
-673 SVNEGENWINVNFN
+673 SVNAGNNWVNINFD

-719 FIRKNKSHFTNHN
+719 FIRNNKNLFLNENVKTNE
-732 SSINN
+732 
-737 ELIHVQDS
+737 ELMHVQKS
-745 KARLFMPQR
+745 KSRLFMPQR
-754 IHNTYKVSTNTKK
+754 VHSTYRTSTDTKK
-767 FSWALGIEN
+767 FAWALGIEN

-781 QTKEGNIKYNSLD
+781 QNEEGNIKYKSLD

-807 YLPKDPRKYKSI
+807 YLPNNPEKYNSI
-819 KITIKHSSGEIINK
+819 KITIKNSNGEIINE
-833 FSNKDILGAQDDN
+833 FSNKDDIGPQPDN
-846 TYKTLC
+846 TYKILC
-852 LRPKKGFNQF
+852 LRPKQGFNEF
-862 EWNIRYPGPIQITD
+862 EWNLRYPGPVHVAD
-876 DLIPEGGELRRFSGQ
+876 DLIPENGELRRFSGQ
-891 TSLSLEGPYVQ
+891 SSMSLEGPYVE
-902 PGNYIIELNTDEK
+902 PGDYTIELNTEEKTISANCK
-915 IISTNCEIMPGVYAN
+915 IIPGVYAKN
-930 NNNHE
+930 DNDE
-935 LSKQTEFLLN
+935 LNKQTKFLLTV
-945 IRNKLSDVNST
+945 RNKLSEVNST
-956 VNSIRKLKSKIKKNT
+956 INSIRKLKSELRKNK
-971 IIEAD
+971 IIESD
-976 ERNFSLNEL
+976 EKNFMLSEIDDIDREL
-985 DYIDKKLSSYA
+985 ASTA
-996 EYEDDQNAEPDQ
+996 EIEEEQSTVDQ

-1030 RLTGLMDTAGNTES
+1030 RLNGLIDTAGNTES
-1044 IHTKQC
+1044 IHTKQS
-1050 ELVYEDL
+1050 ELVFEDL
-1057 NIKINTLIKKFQ
+1057 DTKINVLINKFK
-1069 SISGNYTQTTK
+1069 SISDNYENS
-1080 KL
+1080 L